1 MKKCPVCNTEKE
13 FSEFYKSSSQASGY
27 RQICKK
33 CDNKERG
40 VRRKNKMKTDS
51 GYRKKWTRKVFLTKK
66 RKELKDPIFKLKRN
80 LQSKL
85 SQSIKHGYNDKTK
98 AHRLLGLKWGVL
110 REYIESKFY
119 EGMSW
124 ENFGQWQIDHIF
136 PLSQA
141 KSEEELYKL
150 FHYTNIQP
158 LWAKDNLE
166 KSDKLP
172 ESVEP

>member
-1 MKKCPVCNTEKE
+1 
-13 FSEFYKSSSQASGY
+13 
-27 RQICKK
+27 
-33 CDNKERG
+33 
-40 VRRKNKMKTDS
+40 
-51 GYRKKWTRKVFLTKK
+51 
-66 RKELKDPIFKLKRN
+66 
-80 LQSKL
+80 
-85 SQSIKHGYNDKTK
+85 
-98 AHRLLGLKWGVL
+98 LGLKWGVL